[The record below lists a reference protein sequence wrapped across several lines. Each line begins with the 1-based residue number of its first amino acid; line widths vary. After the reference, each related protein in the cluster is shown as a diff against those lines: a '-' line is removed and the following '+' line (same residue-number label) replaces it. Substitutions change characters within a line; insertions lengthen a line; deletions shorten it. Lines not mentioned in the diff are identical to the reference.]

1 MKNVFKYMEKYE
13 LFNIYVLIYKW
24 KQHIFF
30 LKNDFF
36 IN

>member
-1 MKNVFKYMEKYE
+1 MKKVFKYMEKYE
-13 LFNIYVLIYKW
+13 LFNKYVKVAY
-24 KQHIFF
+24 FF